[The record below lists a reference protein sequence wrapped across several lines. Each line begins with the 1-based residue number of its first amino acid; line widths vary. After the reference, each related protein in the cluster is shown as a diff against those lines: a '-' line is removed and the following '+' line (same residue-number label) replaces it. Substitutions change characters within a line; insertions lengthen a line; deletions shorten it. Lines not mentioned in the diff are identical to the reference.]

1 MNETRILI
9 HMLLVL
15 CLFGLGLTIA
25 ADEWN
30 GARRWKIGV
39 VLLLIVYCGLSG
51 LR

>member
-1 MNETRILI
+1 MIETRILI
-9 HMLLVL
+9 HTLLIL

-30 GARRWKIGV
+30 GARRWKIAV
-39 VLLLIVYCGLSG
+39 VLILIGYAGLYG